1 MIDTGASVNILTQ
14 KDYEFLCT
22 NSKDQIPLR
31 KTKAKVYAFGF
42 SEPVDLNGKFEVLV
56 HSKRRVAPATFYVTR
71 GTTPIFGCETSTNL
85 RLITMNVNAVS
96 KASKVE
102 TDTSCCD
109 WDASKRKENL
119 LKGRHPNVF
128 TGIGKLKGHEQTIHI
143 NTNIPPV
150 AQTNRRV
157 PFYLRKQLDIWLDK
171 YLHQDIIEPVSD
183 ESSDWVSGLVLAP
196 KPRNPNEIGVCGD
209 YHQANTA
216 IKREKHPIP
225 TVDEMMESMSG
236 AFKYSKIDLKAG
248 YHQIPLEKS
257 SRSITTFI
265 THRGL
270 FRYKRLPFGIKY
282 ASEVFQ
288 HAIANAIRGI
298 EGVRNIVDDIIV
310 WRSTQQEHDMPLEQ
324 LIARLDECG
333 LTVNNDKCLFD
344 QTELWFYGL
353 LLTSSGIKADPRK
366 VDAIKHAKEPK
377 DIKELRSFL
386 GLANYCS
393 RFIKNFST
401 LIPFARTYYSN

>member
-1 MIDTGASVNILTQ
+1 
-14 KDYEFLCT
+14 
-22 NSKDQIPLR
+22 
-31 KTKAKVYAFGF
+31 
-42 SEPVDLNGKFEVLV
+42 
-56 HSKRRVAPATFYVTR
+56 
-71 GTTPIFGCETSTNL
+71 
-85 RLITMNVNAVS
+85 
-96 KASKVE
+96 
-102 TDTSCCD
+102 
-109 WDASKRKENL
+109 
-119 LKGRHPNVF
+119 
-128 TGIGKLKGHEQTIHI
+128 
-143 NTNIPPV
+143 
-150 AQTNRRV
+150 
-157 PFYLRKQLDIWLDK
+157 
-171 YLHQDIIEPVSD
+171 
-183 ESSDWVSGLVLAP
+183 
-196 KPRNPNEIGVCGD
+196 
-209 YHQANTA
+209 
-216 IKREKHPIP
+216 
-225 TVDEMMESMSG
+225 MESMSG
-236 AFKYSKIDLKAG
+236 AVKYSKIDLKAG

-270 FRYKRLPFGIKY
+270 FRYKRLPFGINS

-298 EGVRNIVDDIIV
+298 EGVRNIADDIIV
-310 WRSTQQEHDMPLEQ
+310 WGSTQQEHDMRLEQ

-344 QTELWFYGL
+344 RTELWFYGL

-401 LIPFARTYYSN
+401 LTSPLRELTIAQTPYAWTPRHTTAFEAIKEAIQKDCIMHFYDPTQKTCLTVDASPTGLGAILSNIDSAGNSHNVAYASRSLTPLSKGMHKQNERL